1 MCVCVCIYWR
11 RGWVGVVFC
20 TFLGT
25 PIVLLVKLDMNL
37 CIFTISTADAILSY
51 WKYHSN
57 IHMQH
62 QSTYA
67 AHEYMV
73 NLFLPTKKILAKHQQ
88 SRKPERER
96 EFISTWISFSR
107 SYPLFV
113 FIVGAVVVLVWYF
126 SIVKQ
131 ECSALKYYSTHHLY
145 THRFVNTDIFF
156 SDKMKLSLYNSVMFY
171 CSFVRS
177 SSNKWE

>member
-1 MCVCVCIYWR
+1 MSWCCILYVSGYTDSVTCKTWHEFMYIHYINSR
-11 RGWVGVVFC
+11 RNF
-20 TFLGT
+20 
-25 PIVLLVKLDMNL
+25 ILLK
-37 CIFTISTADAILSY
+37 IPF
-51 WKYHSN
+51 KH
-57 IHMQH
+57 
-62 QSTYA
+62 TYA
-67 AHEYMV
+67 ASEHIRRHEYMV

-88 SRKPERER
+88 RRKTERER

-113 FIVGAVVVLVWYF
+113 FIVGAVVVLVRYF